1 MIQNIK
7 ERLIHYYEIDLNNCN
22 MSQEDW
28 VDELAKAMSD
38 PNYLETFNKEYK
50 RYLNTIN
57 V

>member
-1 MIQNIK
+1 MIQNMK

-50 RYLNTIN
+50 QYLNTIN

>member
-1 MIQNIK
+1 MIQIK
-7 ERLIHYYEIDLNNCN
+7 EKLIHYYEIDLDNCN

-38 PNYLETFNKEYK
+38 PNYLDKFNKEYK
-50 RYLNTIN
+50 QYLNTIN